1 MTAPTP
7 AMMGDAEAPP
17 VVEDPAAPSM
27 QADAL
32 AGLPAPTGAEMPAH
46 PEQGSP
52 LAGNGRVEMPPVPWA
67 DAWELGPRPP
77 ARLGEQRGRRGRA
90 RGPGDPRSAS
100 ASTSGPSPSPSPAS
114 GPSPGPS
121 PTSGPSP
128 GPASA
133 SGPSPG
139 PASASASG
147 PSPGPASASAS
158 GPGSGPG
165 YVRLRLRLDGGHL
178 SVAGARAVE
187 GPLLQPVRLHAGL
200 ACEVVVE
207 GRRVAVDSIPDLGVW
222 RALPAPAA
230 KGGPSS
236 GHRVT
241 ALDAFDFHV
250 RVPRVDLALATL
262 PDLRVAVYRCKGDA
276 PTAPIGPGTL
286 AEQFRRELREVTRIE
301 GVRLWEL
308 PPEVQEEL
316 RGQLN

>member
-32 AGLPAPTGAEMPAH
+32 AGRPAPTGAEMPAH

-100 ASTSGPSPSPSPAS
+100 ASTSGP
-114 GPSPGPS
+114 
-121 PTSGPSP
+121 
-128 GPASA
+128 
-133 SGPSPG
+133 
-139 PASASASG
+139 
-147 PSPGPASASAS
+147 
-158 GPGSGPG
+158 GSGPG

-222 RALPAPAA
+222 RSLPAPAA